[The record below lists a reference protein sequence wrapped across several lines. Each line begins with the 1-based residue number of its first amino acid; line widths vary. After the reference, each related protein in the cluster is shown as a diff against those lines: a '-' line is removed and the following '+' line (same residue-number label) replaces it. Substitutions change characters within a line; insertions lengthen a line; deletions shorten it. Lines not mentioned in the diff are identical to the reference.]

1 MTAQLNDLYDAGFDG
16 DSAGWSAREK
26 YKTFR
31 DEIAAYTDGKVMFT
45 SWRWNAGAVQP
56 NGGAG
61 MCIADAGKTKS
72 KYYWSCWEF
81 KMDDKRQYQE
91 DNSSYLIN
99 PDEFLP
105 QSKLSDFKDL
115 TGERFVPAMWG
126 AWMCFTP
133 ITIYEYT
140 FTDCM
145 RFLPDA
151 AASKVEDHGFV
162 PGEKIKVMTY
172 LTSRADG
179 ATEIVVGNEQLVS
192 DGL

>member
-1 MTAQLNDLYDAGFDG
+1 MNEK
-16 DSAGWSAREK
+16 RE
-26 YKTFR
+26 Y
-31 DEIAAYTDGKVMFT
+31 A
-45 SWRWNAGAVQP
+45 
-56 NGGAG
+56 
-61 MCIADAGKTKS
+61 
-72 KYYWSCWEF
+72 
-81 KMDDKRQYQE
+81 E
-91 DNSSYLIN
+91 DNNSYLIN

-105 QSKLSDFKDL
+105 TSKMGDFKDI
-115 TGERFVPAMWG
+115 TGERFLPAMFG

-145 RFLPDA
+145 RFLPD
-151 AASKVEDHGFV
+151 SKSTKVEDHGFV

-179 ATEIVVGNEQLVS
+179 ATEIVVGNDQLQS